1 MKSMYPADEN
11 GNLIYWVTECG
22 EKIIRE
28 YPDGHTEA
36 ANEQETK
43 LYNKQAAP
51 AAPLMRVS
59 GRNPGGSRRA
69 EERRMKHMIY
79 TVFPDDPDRLP
90 QDFPTYEE
98 AKAYGDEW
106 EDEYIIESTDGECV

>member
-1 MKSMYPADEN
+1 MKSMYPADKN

-43 LYNKQAAP
+43 LYNK
-51 AAPLMRVS
+51 
-59 GRNPGGSRRA
+59 
-69 EERRMKHMIY
+69 
-79 TVFPDDPDRLP
+79 
-90 QDFPTYEE
+90 
-98 AKAYGDEW
+98 
-106 EDEYIIESTDGECV
+106 